1 MTATAGTLRSV
12 TQGIIRRAAGGI
24 GIYLHPDFH
33 SLATTWNFPA
43 GSIRARVEV
52 YRTEAA
58 GSRKDL
64 IMSTDAN
71 RLEHCLERRGAQR
84 FEVHLPLAVQ
94 FEGRTVHGFTQ
105 DLSGRGI
112 FFYAETALSE
122 GAIVELTFT
131 MPSEVTLA
139 ESMPVRCRGRVLRAL
154 AAQAGPT
161 QAGQFQAGQRSG
173 IAVQLDSYEYLPPDE
188 PITHFVR
195 VSAAGAAGVASG
207 PVPR

>member
-1 MTATAGTLRSV
+1 
-12 TQGIIRRAAGGI
+12 
-24 GIYLHPDFH
+24 
-33 SLATTWNFPA
+33 
-43 GSIRARVEV
+43 
-52 YRTEAA
+52 
-58 GSRKDL
+58 
-64 IMSTDAN
+64 MSTDPN

-105 DLSGRGI
+105 DLSGRGM
-112 FFYAETALSE
+112 FFYAETALAE
-122 GAIVELTFT
+122 GAVVELTFT

-154 AAQAGPT
+154 AAQAGHAQAGQSQASQV

-195 VSAAGAAGVASG
+195 VSAAGAAGVAPG
-207 PVPR
+207 LIPR